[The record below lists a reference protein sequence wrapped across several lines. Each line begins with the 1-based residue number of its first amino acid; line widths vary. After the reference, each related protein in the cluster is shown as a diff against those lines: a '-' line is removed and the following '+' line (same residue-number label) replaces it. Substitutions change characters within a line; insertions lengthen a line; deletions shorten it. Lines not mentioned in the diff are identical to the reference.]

1 MPLKRG
7 RANIGANIT
16 ELENTGRPYKQAL
29 AIALKTASVKR
40 AAPVK
45 RAQGG
50 GVKHVGA
57 LAGTTP
63 GRADALNADV
73 PDGCY
78 IIPADVVSALGDGN
92 TAAGFEHLARMFPTQ
107 RADGGATIP
116 CQLSDGEFMVFPAD
130 VEKYGGPD
138 AFDKW
143 TMQVRNADIK
153 RRQNLPGPVKE

>member
-7 RANIGANIT
+7 KANIGANIT
-16 ELENTGRPYKQAL
+16 ELESTGRPYKQAL
-29 AIALKTASVKR
+29 AIALKSAGKTK
-40 AAPVK
+40 K

-50 GVKHVGA
+50 AVKHVGA
-57 LAGTTP
+57 LDGATP
-63 GRADALNADV
+63 GRADALNTQV

-107 RADGGATIP
+107 KADGGVTVP

-138 AFDKW
+138 AFDQW
-143 TMQVRNADIK
+143 VVDVRKKDIE
-153 RRQNLPGPVKE
+153 RRQALPGPVKDE